1 MSESKYDTVFTPELK
16 GAPSGLYGLHVHATP
31 SYDSSTKGNKT
42 VLGSAAGGHF
52 TPKNTDKHEYP

>member
-1 MSESKYDTVFTPELK
+1 M
-16 GAPSGLYGLHVHATP
+16 YGLHVHATP